1 MGSAGEDRLPA
12 LTNLVCLLCLVT
24 AITPAC
30 GGDGD
35 DPAPFSQSFVEGA
48 MTDVL
53 RNAPETRWR
62 LDGSVECD
70 DQEDAFHWTCTAE
83 AVVVAGGADKGKRFT
98 LTVETTCGID
108 SVGKRICT
116 RVSTTESD
124 YIS

>member
-1 MGSAGEDRLPA
+1 LPA
-12 LTNLVCLLCLVT
+12 LTKLVCLLCLVT
-24 AITPAC
+24 AITAAC
-30 GGDGD
+30 GGGD
-35 DPAPFSQSFVEGA
+35 DEDPGLFSQSFVEAA

-53 RNAPETRWR
+53 RTAPENVPEKRWR
-62 LDGSVECD
+62 LDSPVECA
-70 DQEDAFHWTCTAE
+70 DQEDALHWTCTAE

-124 YIS
+124 YTS

>member
-1 MGSAGEDRLPA
+1 MC
-12 LTNLVCLLCLVT
+12 LVCVLVT
-24 AITPAC
+24 AITAAC
-30 GGDGD
+30 GGGDGD
-35 DPAPFSQSFVEGA
+35 EDPGLFSQSFVEAA

-53 RNAPETRWR
+53 RNAPENAPEKRWR
-62 LDGSVECD
+62 LDSPVECD
-70 DQEDAFHWTCTAE
+70 DQEDALHWTCTAE

>member
-1 MGSAGEDRLPA
+1 M
-12 LTNLVCLLCLVT
+12 TKLVCLLCLLCLVT
-24 AITPAC
+24 AITAAC
-30 GGDGD
+30 GGGGGDGD
-35 DPAPFSQSFVEGA
+35 DPGLFSQSFVEGA

-53 RNAPETRWR
+53 RNPPETHWR
-62 LDGSVECD
+62 LDSPVECD
-70 DQEDAFHWTCTAE
+70 DQEDELHWTCTAE
-83 AVVVAGGADKGKRFT
+83 AVVIAEGADKGKRLT